1 MIRSLLLV
9 SVLAALWSPAA
20 FALRPPLQ
28 SDVDRCALEAQGRGA
43 APQGRI
49 QLSLLLRRS
58 GQVYA
63 AHVRAAGGVDDPRL
77 QRCLATVATRWQ
89 FPEAALDGRR
99 PFSLSM
105 VPGGTTIT
113 NRGSQQTR
121 PSVFLPDLSQ
131 TDAELPLEAAVARAS
146 LEVLDGATH
155 AERGEAMREVRAP
168 AEALAELR
176 LALEESPSDPVA
188 LRALSQA
195 LVELAQVV
203 DQAAGAPAALAEARS
218 AAEQLLALDPES
230 AAGHEA
236 LLRVCLAAGDD
247 ACAFGSWQAARAA
260 HDLQPRARALS
271 ELTGPTRAAAARLQA
286 LALASPPPAPVCGGD
301 QGSEQQALCVV
312 RLCLDEGTW
321 SYSQSLAAQNGERYR
336 LDAWRAHDA
345 GSGRVVVT
353 RPIVADAGRPGS
365 HHDAVWLVK
374 VGGEIRV
381 TPVSPEARQIT
392 AQGSR
397 CGSRAVAA
405 RTIGL
410 R

>member
-1 MIRSLLLV
+1 MTRSLLLFPL
-9 SVLAALWSPAA
+9 LAALSSPAA
-20 FALRPPLQ
+20 FAFRLPLQ
-28 SDVDRCALEAQGRGA
+28 SDVDRCALQAQGRGA

-49 QLSLLLRRS
+49 QLGLLLRKS

-63 AHVRAAGGVDDPRL
+63 AHVRAQGGIDDRRL

-89 FPEAALDGRR
+89 FPEAELDSRR

-113 NRGSQQTR
+113 TRGSQQAR

-131 TDAELPLEAAVARAS
+131 TDVEQPLEADVARAS

-155 AERGEAMREVRAP
+155 AERGEALREVRAFT
-168 AEALAELR
+168 EAIVELR
-176 LALEESPSDPVA
+176 VALEESPSDPLA

-195 LVELAQVV
+195 LVELHPGMPEQ
-203 DQAAGAPAALAEARS
+203 LSEARS

-236 LLRVCLAAGDD
+236 LLRACLAAGDD
-247 ACAFGSWQAARAA
+247 ACAFASWQAARSAP
-260 HDLQPRARALS
+260 DLQPRARALAD
-271 ELTGPTRAAAARLQA
+271 LTLPTRAAASRLQA
-286 LALASPPPAPVCGGD
+286 QAIAAPPKPICGDAEGT
-301 QGSEQQALCVV
+301 EQQALCVV

-321 SYSQSLAAQNGERYR
+321 SYSQALSSQNGERYR

-345 GSGRVVVT
+345 GGGRVVVT
-353 RPIVADAGRPGS
+353 RPISADTDRPAS
-365 HHDAVWLVK
+365 RHDAVWLVK
-374 VGGEIRV
+374 VGGEIKV
-381 TPVSPEARQIT
+381 TPVSAEARQIT
-392 AQGSR
+392 ARGSR
-397 CGSRAVAA
+397 CGSHAVPA